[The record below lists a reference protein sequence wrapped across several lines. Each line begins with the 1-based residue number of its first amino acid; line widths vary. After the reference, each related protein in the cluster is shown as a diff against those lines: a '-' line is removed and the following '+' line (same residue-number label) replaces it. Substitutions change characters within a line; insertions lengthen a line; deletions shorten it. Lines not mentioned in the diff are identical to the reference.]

1 MKIPIA
7 YIELPT
13 NDVKASKQFYGE
25 LFGWEFEDWG
35 PDYAAFS
42 KAGIDGGFN
51 GGGDH
56 RTHAPLVVLES
67 RDIEDTLAKVVA
79 AGGTITMPI
88 FDYPGGKRFH
98 FTDPAGQELAVMQV
112 A

>member
-1 MKIPIA
+1 MNIPIA

-13 NDVKASKQFYGE
+13 NDIAASK

-42 KAGIDGGFN
+42 KAGIDGGLN
-51 GGGDH
+51 GDPDS
-56 RTHAPLVVLES
+56 RTKSPLVVLES
-67 RDIEDTLAKVVA
+67 RDIEHTLAKVVA
-79 AGGTITMPI
+79 AGGVVTMPI
-88 FDYPGGKRFH
+88 FDYPGGRRFH